1 MKIKA
6 KYRFI
11 IVAVVF
17 ATIGF
22 SVSSCDPEDIIKEV
36 ITDKDPEKTK
46 LYNYVDDLMDDVYY
60 WYKEVP
66 KNINRILYPDVFDYF
81 DKHLVQQDRW
91 SWMMTG
97 EEYLND
103 NAGISTSYGASYGQ
117 SVDYFE
123 DYSIRVRYVH
133 PNTPL
138 SENGVKR
145 GWELTH
151 LNSTPVM
158 DLVRNNTFNAQMAKA
173 TNTFTFK
180 DHNNGMKTFTT
191 SSRVIN
197 TRSYLA
203 KDIFTSEDFPG
214 LTKAVGYFNYL
225 TFNAHM
231 TEDIDEAMAMF
242 KTAGVKELILD
253 LRYNGGGDGRATQLL
268 ANYIA
273 PASAEGKVVAR
284 REHNDKYSSL
294 DTKTENMTIVKRIAG
309 SLNLDRL
316 YVLGSRGTASASEV
330 ILNGFKP
337 LMEVIHVGTATY
349 GKPNGMYVISY
360 PENNYTDPKY
370 ILLPIAFFTVNSK
383 GEGHYING
391 LDPDHY
397 RPDDLY
403 HDFGVNEDWVKACL
417 THSATGSFP
426 ALPPK
431 PASVKSLGKEFRI
444 KNETDSPN
452 YGRYTFKLNER
463 LK

>member
-22 SVSSCDPEDIIKEV
+22 SVSSCDPEDIIKEI

-46 LYNYVDDLMDDVYY
+46 LYDYVDDLMDDVYY

-66 KNINRILYPDVFDYF
+66 KNINRLIYTDVFDYF
-81 DKHLVQQDRW
+81 DKHLVEQDRW

-158 DLVRNNTFNAQMAKA
+158 DLVRNNTFNAQMAKT

-180 DHNNGMKTFTT
+180 DLNNGMKTFTT

-197 TRSYLA
+197 TRSYLV

-225 TFNAHM
+225 TFNAYM

-242 KTAGVKELILD
+242 KAAGVKELILD
-253 LRYNGGGDGRATQLL
+253 LT
-268 ANYIA
+268 
-273 PASAEGKVVAR
+273 
-284 REHNDKYSSL
+284 SSQ
-294 DTKTENMTIVKRIAG
+294 
-309 SLNLDRL
+309 
-316 YVLGSRGTASASEV
+316 
-330 ILNGFKP
+330 
-337 LMEVIHVGTATY
+337 
-349 GKPNGMYVISY
+349 
-360 PENNYTDPKY
+360 
-370 ILLPIAFFTVNSK
+370 
-383 GEGHYING
+383 
-391 LDPDHY
+391 
-397 RPDDLY
+397 
-403 HDFGVNEDWVKACL
+403 
-417 THSATGSFP
+417 
-426 ALPPK
+426 
-431 PASVKSLGKEFRI
+431 
-444 KNETDSPN
+444 
-452 YGRYTFKLNER
+452 
-463 LK
+463 